1 MGSVALHWLGR
12 PDMRI
17 TRDRGMW
24 FRTEQG
30 FDCIATYHPAYLLRQ
45 YGKQL
50 VASKWDV
57 FHDLEAARE
66 RAALLAPGYEFMSEE
81 KPDLFKI
88 FKKYCRKIT
97 AERFWCI
104 MLTILNNLS
113 GPVFDVPNLIY
124 PVFVEFRLVGNKQN
138 TALEFL
144 QCTLQLVFCV
154 NIKMVS
160 RFVQYQPIDILQH

>member
-1 MGSVALHWLGR
+1 MALGSVALHCLGR

-66 RAALLAPGYEFMSEE
+66 RAALWRQGTNLCLRKNRICSRFLRSVYAE
-81 KPDLFKI
+81 KAAAS
-88 FKKYCRKIT
+88 KKRSAAKLRQN
-97 AERFWCI
+97 A
-104 MLTILNNLS
+104 
-113 GPVFDVPNLIY
+113 
-124 PVFVEFRLVGNKQN
+124 FVSY
-138 TALEFL
+138 AY
-144 QCTLQLVFCV
+144 
-154 NIKMVS
+154 NIK
-160 RFVQYQPIDILQH
+160 